1 MTGEAASDYIRSV
14 MTPLAP
20 LGDPLPSRG
29 PVLDGI
35 KVVLFDVYGT
45 LLISDVHDV
54 PGEFGTAQSGP
65 APRRVE
71 AMGVVIDWLK
81 DNHPGSAATAE
92 PERWADD
99 YDQLIG
105 IHQERRRIAGATYPE
120 VDILEVWQ
128 EFLLSHLSDSRH
140 IFSREAPDGI
150 LLRHISLLHEC
161 AIHPIWVMPG
171 AREIL
176 RELQQAG
183 FTLGIVS
190 NAQWYTAEM
199 LAALMGAPPEQLGF
213 DPELTVYS
221 FEQGS
226 GKPALELYEYLI
238 KKLAARGV
246 APHEAIMIGND
257 FVKDVLPARQLGL
270 RTAWFCRDDRTIRF
284 KPHDFLTAQKLP
296 DLLISEWEHLSRHL
310 SFTP

>member
-14 MTPLAP
+14 MTPLVP
-20 LGDPLPSRG
+20 LGEPLPSCG

-45 LLISDVHDV
+45 LLISNVHEV
-54 PGEFGTAQSGP
+54 PKEFGAASSGP

-71 AMGVVIDWLK
+71 AMSAVINQLK
-81 DNHPGSAATAE
+81 EDYPGSTATAH
-92 PERWADD
+92 PERWAED

-105 IHQERRRIAGATYPE
+105 THQDRRRSLGASHPE
-120 VDILEVWQ
+120 VDILEVWK
-128 EFLLSHLSDSRH
+128 EFLLGHISDPQYV
-140 IFSREAPDGI
+140 FSRETQDVI
-150 LLRHISLLHEC
+150 LLRRISLLHEC

-199 LAALMGAPPEQLGF
+199 LAALMGEPIEQLGF

-221 FEQGS
+221 FEQGF
-226 GKPALELYEYLI
+226 GKPALELYEYI
-238 KKLAARGV
+238 INKLAARGI

-257 FVKDVLPARQLGL
+257 FVKDVQPAHQLGL

-284 KPHDFLTAQKLP
+284 KPHDFSTAQRLP
-296 DLLISEWEHLSRHL
+296 DLVISEWEHLTRHL
-310 SFTP
+310 SFSP

>member
-14 MTPLAP
+14 MTPLVP

-29 PVLDGI
+29 LVLDGI

-45 LLISDVHDV
+45 LLISNVHEV
-54 PGEFGTAQSGP
+54 PEEIGTPQSGP

-71 AMGVVIDWLK
+71 AMGAVIDWLQEK
-81 DNHPGSAATAE
+81 YPGSTATAQ
-92 PERWADD
+92 PERWAED

-105 IHQERRRIAGATYPE
+105 THQDRRRSQGASYPE
-120 VDILEVWQ
+120 VDILEVWR
-128 EFLLSHLSDSRH
+128 EFLLSHMGDLRH
-140 IFSREAPDGI
+140 VFSIEGNDDI
-150 LLRHISLLHEC
+150 LLRRVSLLHEC

-176 RELQQAG
+176 RELQEAG
-183 FTLGIVS
+183 FILGIVS

-199 LAALMGAPPEQLGF
+199 LTALLDASMEQLGF

-226 GKPALELYEYLI
+226 GKPAPELYEYLI
-238 KKLAARGV
+238 KKLAARGI
-246 APHEAIMIGND
+246 APYEAIMIGND
-257 FVKDVLPARQLGL
+257 FVKDVLPAHQVGL

-284 KPHDFLTAQKLP
+284 KPHDFSTAQKLP
-296 DLLISEWEHLSRHL
+296 DLVISEWEHLSRHL
-310 SFTP
+310 SVTP